1 MGVVTKGKP
10 SRKPR
15 DRRPRYQV
23 FFALAINAWIP
34 SWFKGGIFQG
44 GIKGVCVPAL
54 NCYSCPSAMGA
65 CPIGAMQTF
74 FAGLRFNLSVAQK
87 KFGLYVAGFLATVGS
102 AVGRMPC
109 GWICPFG
116 FVQEL
121 VHKVP
126 SPKIKI
132 PHFLTYFRYVVLAT
146 TVVALP
152 LLIVDQFGYGQTW
165 FCKWICPAGTLEAG
179 IPLMLIKAD
188 LRPLIG
194 FMYYWKLG
202 LLALFLVWFVL
213 SRRPFCRT
221 VCPARRLLG
230 PVQQGQPLP
239 HGRRR
244 REMHPLR
251 QVHQGLP
258 GRDQYLQ
265 IGQLA
270 RLRPL
275 PEMRLVVQVRG
286 DQLRVPRQERSRGRR
301 PRQSVLTSAPQRLS
315 NRKPCLRKNPG
326 R

>member
-1 MGVVTKGKP
+1 MGAVTKAKP
-10 SRKPR
+10 IRKPR
-15 DRRPRYQV
+15 DRRPRYQA
-23 FFALAINAWIP
+23 FFALALNAWIP

-74 FAGLRFNLSVAQK
+74 FGGLRFNLSVAQK
-87 KFGLYVAGFLATVGS
+87 KFGLYVAGLLATVGS

-116 FVQEL
+116 FFQEL

-202 LLALFLVWFVL
+202 LLALFLVWFVT

-221 VCPARRLLG
+221 VCPLG
-230 PVQQGQPLP
+230 AFWGLFNKASLFRMAVDDEKCTLCDKCTKDCPVEISIYKSANSP
-239 HGRRR
+239 
-244 REMHPLR
+244 
-251 QVHQGLP
+251 
-258 GRDQYLQ
+258 DC
-265 IGQLA
+265 
-270 RLRPL
+270 
-275 PEMRLVVQVRG
+275 VRCLKCVSSCKFG
-286 DQLRVPRQERSRGRR
+286 AISYEFLGKKEVAVDLRVK
-301 PRQSVLTSAPQRLS
+301 
-315 NRKPCLRKNPG
+315 KPA
-326 R
+326 

>member
-1 MGVVTKGKP
+1 MGVVTTAKP
-10 SRKPR
+10 ARKPR
-15 DRRPRYQV
+15 DRRPRYQA

-44 GIKGVCVPAL
+44 GIKGICVPAL

-74 FAGLRFNLSVAQK
+74 FGGLRFNLSVAQK
-87 KFGLYVAGFLATVGS
+87 KFGLYVAGLLATVGS

-121 VHKVP
+121 VHKIP

-221 VCPARRLLG
+221 VCPLG
-230 PVQQGQPLP
+230 AFWGLFNKASLFRMAVDPDKCTLCDKCTRDCPVEISIYKSANSPDCVRCLKCVSSCKFGAISYEFL
-239 HGRRR
+239 GKK
-244 REMHPLR
+244 EFAVDLR
-251 QVHQGLP
+251 
-258 GRDQYLQ
+258 
-265 IGQLA
+265 I
-270 RLRPL
+270 
-275 PEMRLVVQVRG
+275 
-286 DQLRVPRQERSRGRR
+286 
-301 PRQSVLTSAPQRLS
+301 
-315 NRKPCLRKNPG
+315 NKPA
-326 R
+326 